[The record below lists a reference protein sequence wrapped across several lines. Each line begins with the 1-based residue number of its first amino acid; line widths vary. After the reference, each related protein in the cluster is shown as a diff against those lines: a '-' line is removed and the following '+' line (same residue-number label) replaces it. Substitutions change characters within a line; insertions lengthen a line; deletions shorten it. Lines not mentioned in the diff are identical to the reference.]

1 MSKRGRKKLEVTE
14 EQAAEFYRMLAS
26 YNAAIS
32 RLPPNWRDV
41 AEGKVDFRR
50 VWTKPARSSA
60 TPSGAWRR
68 RCSEAAEYL
77 PRRSIS

>member
-14 EQAAEFYRMLAS
+14 EQAAEFYRKLAS

-41 AEGKVDFRR
+41 AEGKAAI
-50 VWTKPARSSA
+50 PASLDEARA
-60 TPSGAWRR
+60 QLDDAFAG
-68 RCSEAAEYL
+68 AAETVQ
-77 PRRSIS
+77 